1 MKIIRNWIDRIKF
14 KIKLQEMDYIY
25 YRYGGNCF
33 GFFPP
38 SFYYTH
44 SQEEAKKIEEET
56 ILNLQGMIDE
66 YRREL
71 SH

>member
-1 MKIIRNWIDRIKF
+1 MKIIRDWIDRIKF

-33 GFFPP
+33 GLFPP

-44 SQEEAKKIEEET
+44 SQEEIKKIGEET
-56 ILNLQGMIDE
+56 ILRLQEMIDE
-66 YRREL
+66 YKKNMVQ
-71 SH
+71 